1 MPDTAAP
8 PMSLRSFLDDIERAG
23 ELRRYSAPISL
34 RDIARI
40 TESSDEA
47 LLFERPAGCDTAL
60 LANAMGS
67 RERWAIAL
75 GVAPTGIIPE
85 ISRRLGRAIAPTLVD
100 DGPVREVVQVGDEV
114 DVTRLPAYLQHA
126 LDGGPYISAAMDVT
140 RDASGRYNTGV
151 RRLMLRG
158 ARETG
163 VDVVAPSDLRAAYR
177 KAREQGERFE
187 IAFVIGSHPLDY
199 LATQMRGGDLD
210 EFALMGGIRGTSV
223 PLVPCETVD
232 LRVPADA
239 EIVLEGHLEGDWTNL
254 EGPYGEYHGCYGAA
268 HRNPLFRLTAITRR
282 RDAVF
287 QTATISGR
295 HLERTDTAVITAIAI
310 ELRVWEAV
318 SRAIARPLQVHSP
331 ASASGQHHVRICLQ
345 SRDPGD
351 GRNAVLAALASNADI
366 KMAIA
371 VDEDIDIFS
380 DAMTEWAVSTRFQAD
395 RDAIVLDGMRT
406 FPLDPSLPPREDA
419 PKVTGGKLGID
430 ATRRYDRP
438 RELFDYTRPPFES
451 PTHGE
456 GSPGDAERIYDI
468 PALAEDI
475 ASSLGDGSTFL
486 DLLAARPE
494 LHSGDLVL
502 ALGLLRQGDRV
513 TQLEDGR
520 FVPTARG

>member
-1 MPDTAAP
+1 LSDTQSP
-8 PMSLRSFLDDIERAG
+8 SLSLRSFLEEIDAAG
-23 ELRRYSAPISL
+23 ELRRHAEPISL
-34 RDIARI
+34 RDVVRI

-47 LLFERPAGCDTAL
+47 ILFEQPAGCDTAL

-67 RERWAIAL
+67 RRRWAIAL
-75 GVAPTGIIPE
+75 GVEPSQIIHE
-85 ISRRLGRAIAPTLVD
+85 ISARLGRPIEPVLVD
-100 DGPVREVVQVGDEV
+100 DGPVREVVQVGDDV

-140 RDASGRYNTGV
+140 RSESGRYNTGV

-158 ARETG
+158 PRETG

-177 KAREQGERFE
+177 EARETGRPFE
-187 IAFVIGSHPLDY
+187 IAFVVGTHPLDY

-210 EFALMGGIRGTSV
+210 EFALMGGIRGSAV
-223 PLVPCETVD
+223 PLASCETVD

-239 EIVLEGHLEGDWTNL
+239 EIVLEGRIEGDWDNL

-282 RDAVF
+282 RDAIF
-287 QTATISGR
+287 QTATIGGR
-295 HLERTDTAVITAIAI
+295 HLQRTDTAVITAIAI

-318 SRAIARPLQVHSP
+318 SRAIARPLQVYSP
-331 ASASGQHHVRICLQ
+331 PSASGQHHVRICLQ
-345 SRDPGD
+345 TRDPGD

-366 KMAIA
+366 KMATA

-395 RDAIVLDGMRT
+395 RDAIVLGGLRT
-406 FPLDPSLPPREDA
+406 FPLDPSLPPRDDA

-438 RELFDYTRPPFES
+438 PELFDYTRPPFAE
-451 PTHGE
+451 PTHAPGMPHDGE
-456 GSPGDAERIYDI
+456 RLGDVSG
-468 PALAEDI
+468 LAD
-475 ASSLGDGSTFL
+475 AVLGTLGDGGALFV

-494 LHSGDLVL
+494 LHSGDLVR
-502 ALGLLRQGDRV
+502 ALGSLREAGRV

-520 FVPTARG
+520 FVAVA

>member
-1 MPDTAAP
+1 MSEPHMRP
-8 PMSLRSFLDDIERAG
+8 VSLRSFLDDIEAAG
-23 ELRRYSAPISL
+23 ELRRYVEPISL

-47 LLFERPAGCDTAL
+47 ILFERPAGCDTSL
-60 LANAMGS
+60 LANSMGS
-67 RERWAIAL
+67 RSRWAIAL
-75 GVAPTGIIPE
+75 GVETGQIIPE
-85 ISRRLGRAIAPTLVD
+85 ISSRLGRAIEPVLVD
-100 DGPVREVVQVGDEV
+100 DGPVREVVQVGDDV

-140 RDASGRYNTGV
+140 RSETGRYNTGV

-177 KAREQGERFE
+177 EAREQGRPFE
-187 IAFVIGSHPLDY
+187 IAFVVGTHPLDY

-210 EFALMGGIRGTSV
+210 EFALMGGIRGSAV
-223 PLVPCETVD
+223 PLVQCETVD

-239 EIVLEGHLEGDWTNL
+239 EIVLEGRLEGDWINL

-282 RDAVF
+282 RDAIF
-287 QTATISGR
+287 QTATIGGR
-295 HLERTDTAVITAIAI
+295 HLQRTDTAVITAIAI

-318 SRAIARPLQVHSP
+318 SRAIARPLQVYSP
-331 ASASGQHHVRICLQ
+331 PSASGQHHVRICLQ
-345 SRDPGD
+345 TRDPGD

-366 KMAIA
+366 KMATA

-395 RDAIVLDGMRT
+395 RDTIVLGGMRT
-406 FPLDPSLPPREDA
+406 FPLDPSLPPRDEA

-438 RELFDYTRPPFES
+438 KELFDYTRPPFEE
-451 PTHGE
+451 PTHPDGAPSD
-456 GSPGDAERIYDI
+456 GQRLDDVA
-468 PALAEDI
+468 ALADSLL
-475 ASSLGDGSTFL
+475 ASLQGGGARFV
-486 DLLAARPE
+486 DLLAARPDV
-494 LHSGDLVL
+494 HSGDLIR
-502 ALGLLRQGDRV
+502 ALGMLRDAARV
-513 TQLEDGR
+513 TQEEDGR
-520 FVPTARG
+520 FVVAA